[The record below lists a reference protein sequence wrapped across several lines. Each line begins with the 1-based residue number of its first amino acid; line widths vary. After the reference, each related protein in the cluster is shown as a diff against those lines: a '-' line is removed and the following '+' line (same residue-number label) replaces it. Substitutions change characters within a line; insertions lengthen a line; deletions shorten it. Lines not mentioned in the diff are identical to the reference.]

1 VAVAPLA
8 RADRVAARRVT
19 NAATHGESSGFGNTS
34 IRQQRNTYD
43 AGRINSVVLLTDG
56 RNEDPDS
63 ISDDVLLRTLRAEA
77 DPARPVPVTPIG
89 IGPDVDFPALQQ
101 IAAATGGKAYLA
113 RDPADIRGVFL
124 DAILERRCRPT
135 C

>member
-1 VAVAPLA
+1 
-8 RADRVAARRVT
+8 
-19 NAATHGESSGFGNTS
+19 
-34 IRQQRNTYD
+34 
-43 AGRINSVVLLTDG
+43 
-56 RNEDPDS
+56 
-63 ISDDVLLRTLRAEA
+63 VLLRTLRAEA

-124 DAILERRCRPT
+124 DAVLERRCRPT